1 MNAPANPLTDNLYVT
16 LLCALI
22 VTFYAARR
30 YNTPETNRLSTTRS
44 LFFLTG
50 VGYVAASF
58 TLFLLLCEVA
68 LKPGVLT
75 FLGVED
81 VQRAIGAYA
90 AAPPVLAAVILTTL
104 LPHTVVV
111 SAADHWMLKRFQSWG
126 RIPHGVRNLAD
137 KLDAESFQMRAGDVA
152 KLREWI
158 FADSD
163 IPNEVAN
170 DLGAEAAESASGG
183 LARVVRLYSELQRL
197 EALPSYRGAFRSRP
211 DTWQAIQAN
220 FKVFIAESQAF
231 FVLFEQLK
239 PLAETAGE
247 EALRRAKRC
256 YRGICEKSYRDMTE
270 YLAQLLLI
278 VEASEARINSRL
290 QSIGFFT
297 TEEVCPH
304 LDVGPILFMGF
315 VMTVGMLALVAVVFP
330 HVVPTLPLPVS
341 MIAILIGATRTIGVS
356 TAILPKLRWN
366 THRVDD
372 HHGFPYSAWLEWA
385 FVAGAL
391 SFLIERTAIAMAH
404 HTLSAELDITD
415 YPLSP
420 MAPLAFATSLSIA
433 ILCDVDLRLGNGLA
447 RRIVDGVLCAGALT
461 FAMFICTQLLAL
473 VPVTK
478 GQAPSWLPLVVSSS
492 LGFVCGFVAPHLYR
506 RARQNEP
513 VLPMVTPQPA

>member
-1 MNAPANPLTDNLYVT
+1 MDASSNPLTDNLYVT
-16 LLCALI
+16 LVCALI
-22 VTFYAARR
+22 VVFYAARR
-30 YNTPETNRLSTTRS
+30 YNTPESNRLSTTRS

-58 TLFLLLCEVA
+58 TLFLLLSLVV

-81 VQRAIGAYA
+81 VQRAIKHY

-104 LPHTVVV
+104 LPNTLVV
-111 SAADHWMLKRFQSWG
+111 SAADNWMLRRFQLWG

-137 KLDAESFQMRAGDVA
+137 RLTAESFQMRAGDVA

-197 EALPSYRGAFRSRP
+197 EALPSYRAAFRSRQ

-239 PLAETAGE
+239 PLPETAGE
-247 EALRRAKRC
+247 EALRRAKQC
-256 YRGICEKSYRDMTE
+256 YRGISEKSYRDMTE

-290 QSIGFFT
+290 QSIGFFPR
-297 TEEVCPH
+297 EEVCPH

-315 VMTVGMLALVAVVFP
+315 VMTVGMLALVAVILP
-330 HVVPTLPLPVS
+330 PVVPTLPLP
-341 MIAILIGATRTIGVS
+341 MIAILIGATRTIGVL

-366 THRVDD
+366 TQRADD

-404 HTLSAELDITD
+404 YTLSAELDITD

-433 ILCDVDLRLGNGLA
+433 ILCDVDLRLVNGLA
-447 RRIVDGVLCAGALT
+447 RRIVEGVLCAGALAFT
-461 FAMFICTQLLAL
+461 MFICTQLLGL
-473 VPVTK
+473 TPVTK